1 MGRYMANIGICGV
14 IWTNTV
20 GRNCKGH
27 QLLCWDSNHHYRQ
40 ELWKIISG
48 LWRSWLIWQL
58 DRYGM
63 VQQSHLLQIWTL
75 YMLCFQVDSFFL
87 EWWWLLNRSRI
98 YIYIYIFVRVMLELC
113 GGWRVAEAFYFWIVT
128 YELLKI
134 KIEFCPNK
142 FDTGQPN
149 QWSN

>member
-1 MGRYMANIGICGV
+1 MANIGICGV
-14 IWTNTV
+14 IWANTV

-48 LWRSWLIWQL
+48 LWRSWLRWQL
-58 DRYGM
+58 V

-75 YMLCFQVDSFFL
+75 YMLCFQVDSLFL
-87 EWWWLLNRSRI
+87 VWWWLLNRSRI
-98 YIYIYIFVRVMLELC
+98 YIYIYLGTGDVELC
-113 GGWRVAEAFYFWIVT
+113 GGRRVAEAFYFWVAVLVVT

-142 FDTGQPN
+142 FDTGQTK